1 MTGLIE
7 LLETIE
13 DGYGE
18 RVNKKKKKTHRSVNN
33 SRKKMKRN
41 SVRVVLLGLYEPY
54 L

>member
-18 RVNKKKKKTHRSVNN
+18 RVNKKKKKPTGQLITPG
-33 SRKKMKRN
+33 KK
-41 SVRVVLLGLYEPY
+41 
-54 L
+54 

>member
-18 RVNKKKKKTHRSVNN
+18 RVKKKKKKTQVS
-33 SRKKMKRN
+33 
-41 SVRVVLLGLYEPY
+41 
-54 L
+54 

>member
-18 RVNKKKKKTHRSVNN
+18 RVNKKKKTHRSVNN